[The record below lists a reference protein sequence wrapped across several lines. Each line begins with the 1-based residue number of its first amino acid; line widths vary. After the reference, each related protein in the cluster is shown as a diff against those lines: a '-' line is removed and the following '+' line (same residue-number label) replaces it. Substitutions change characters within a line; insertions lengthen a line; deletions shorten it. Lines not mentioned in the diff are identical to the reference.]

1 MQVSPRAQG
10 QKKDLK
16 LSDTKVISLQGEL
29 NVQLVDLG
37 KHTQEGSQRLSHGE
51 QLWGEQPDS

>member
-1 MQVSPRAQG
+1 MMQVSPRAQG

-51 QLWGEQPDS
+51 QL